1 MFSVSFAS
9 LQVKPVLIRNTLM
22 KQDEQFDR
30 IYAETRD
37 GLLRYLLIR
46 TERPFSHP
54 VYSVCSTFQLD
65 K

>member
-1 MFSVSFAS
+1 
-9 LQVKPVLIRNTLM
+9 M

-54 VYSVCSTFQLD
+54 VYSA
-65 K
+65 